1 MRKEISCYCLL
12 ILCRESGLEG
22 VFMSRSEFL
31 EMGGKDV
38 FAMEKRGGR
47 WERFLAAMGG
57 SHPVKQEYLLP
68 MSSDLLTYFL
78 VFLLTLIFSKV
89 F

>member
-1 MRKEISCYCLL
+1 
-12 ILCRESGLEG
+12 
-22 VFMSRSEFL
+22 MSRSEFL

-38 FAMEKRGGR
+38 FAMEKRGGG
-47 WERFLAAMGG
+47 WERFLTAMGG
-57 SHPVKQEYLLP
+57 SHPVKQECLLP